1 MKQQDIALIIVIAVI
16 SASVSLVVS
25 TRIFVTPANREQK
38 VEVVDPITTTFNLPS
53 QKYFNSKSI
62 DPTLNT
68 TVGGNNQN
76 PFSGQ

>member
-1 MKQQDIALIIVIAVI
+1 MKQQDVALIIVIAVI
-16 SASVSLVVS
+16 SATVSLVAS
-25 TRIFVTPANREQK
+25 TKIFVTPSNRQQK
-38 VEVVDPITTTFNLPS
+38 VEVVEPITTTFNSPS
-53 QKYFNSKSI
+53 QKYFNSSSI